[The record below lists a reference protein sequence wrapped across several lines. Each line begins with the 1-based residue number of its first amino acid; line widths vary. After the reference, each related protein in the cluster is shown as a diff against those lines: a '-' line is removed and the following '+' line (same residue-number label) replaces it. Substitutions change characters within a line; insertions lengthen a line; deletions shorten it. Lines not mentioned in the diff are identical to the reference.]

1 MSKRF
6 ARKIIEAWKGKG
18 AGALAWTITT
28 SLRRDQDT
36 QVADVRPL
44 EMATLENTSIR
55 NKKRSEPVATPAS
68 VVGEVRRLYTP
79 CADYSSSNEKP
90 GQ

>member
-1 MSKRF
+1 MQTICKENNRSV
-6 ARKIIEAWKGKG
+6 KGKRCG
-18 AGALAWTITT
+18 RTT
-28 SLRRDQDT
+28 SLIRDQDT

-55 NKKRSEPVATPAS
+55 HKKRSEPVATPAS
-68 VVGEVRRLYTP
+68 VAGEVRRLYTP
-79 CADYSSSNEKP
+79 CADYSSSNEKS